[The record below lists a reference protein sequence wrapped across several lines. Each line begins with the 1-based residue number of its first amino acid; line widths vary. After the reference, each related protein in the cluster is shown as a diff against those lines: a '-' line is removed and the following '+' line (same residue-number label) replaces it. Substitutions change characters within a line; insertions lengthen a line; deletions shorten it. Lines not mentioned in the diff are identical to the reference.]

1 MKTAFAYWDNRIAPV
16 FDTAVQVHLVET
28 EAGRIIGET
37 QVTLPEDLPVQKTLR
52 LLAIGITTLVCGAI
66 SKPMSELLV
75 AYGIQVVPFVAGD
88 LREVIRAWL
97 HDNLEQDAFAMPGCR
112 GRWRREFTTIQHPC
126 EERNAMN
133 RKERAMGAK
142 GGKGPASGGTRNS
155 AVAEAAAGGGETCS
169 MPPANP
175 AECATAAPPCR
186 NKNPIRR
193 SRSRRSSGKPKPCSR
208 NWTVSRSA

>member
-37 QVTLPEDLPVQKTLR
+37 QATLPEDLPVQKTLR

-66 SKPMSELLV
+66 SKPMRELLV

-97 HDNLEQDAFAMPGCR
+97 HDNLEQDTFAMPGCR
-112 GRWRREFTTIQHPC
+112 GRWRRGFTPIPHPC

-133 RKERAMGAK
+133 RKERAMDAK
-142 GGKGPASGGTRNS
+142 GGKGPGQEGQRPGRKNGPL
-155 AVAEAAAGGGETCS
+155 AGG
-169 MPPANP
+169 PAGDCVCP
-175 AECATAAPPCR
+175 QCGQRAPHERGIPC
-186 NKNPIRR
+186 IR
-193 SRSRRSSGKPKPCSR
+193 SNCPKCGAVMAR
-208 NWTVSRSA
+208 Q